1 MKNLEKYTVEQLERI
16 KMDVEMILEQK
27 KEKHRNELWG
37 KIIGMMREYEKEYG
51 NIELVDEEYDPPSYH
66 YVDLCETEKV
76 GTFYLE

>member
-16 KMDVEMILEQK
+16 KRDVEMTLEQK

-51 NIELVDEEYDPPSYH
+51 NIELVDEEKGLPNYYI
-66 YVDLCETEKV
+66 DLCETEKI